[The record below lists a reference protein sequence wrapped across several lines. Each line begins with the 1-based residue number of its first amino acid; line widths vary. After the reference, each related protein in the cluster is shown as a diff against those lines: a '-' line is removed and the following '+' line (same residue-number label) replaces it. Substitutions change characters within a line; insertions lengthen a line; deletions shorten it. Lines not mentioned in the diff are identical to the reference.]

1 MITRKRARERVS
13 IPAINRFIYGAGLF
27 EDKITQALINTPKFA
42 DDIPEQQEFNE
53 FVSTNRVNR
62 SISYPLDHLG
72 DRWGIFTKVPTAW
85 SNIINDGVVV
95 NVGTESKVI
104 IHSGLGLFRRAII
117 HANIYLFE
125 IAINIDGTEIYRA
138 SVPDLFSYDLND
150 FDDGIVRLIDYK
162 IWSNTFGLVINKDFI
177 FRNSFIISIK
187 NNAGA
192 GIIIDKCRSIAQQ
205 HQINW

>member
-1 MITRKRARERVS
+1 MIQRKRARERIS
-13 IPAINRFIYGAGLF
+13 IPALNKFIYGAGLF

-62 SISYPLDHLG
+62 SIVYPLDHIG

-85 SNIINDGVVV
+85 SAINADGTVIGAGV
-95 NVGTESKVI
+95 ESNVI

-117 HANIYLFE
+117 YSGNYVYE
-125 IAINIDGTEIYRA
+125 IVIKVDGTEIYRA
-138 SVPDLFSYDLND
+138 YLPDILNYNLND
-150 FDDGIVRLIDYK
+150 YNDGIVKLIHYN
-162 IWSNTFGLVINKDFI
+162 NTTNSYGFIIDKEFI
-177 FRNSFIISIK
+177 FRNSFIIAIK
-187 NNAGA
+187 NLLGSAMTFSK
-192 GIIIDKCRSIAQQ
+192 IRSIAQQ

>member
-1 MITRKRARERVS
+1 MIQRTRARERIS
-13 IPAINRFIYGAGLF
+13 IPALNKFIYGAGLF

-62 SISYPLDHLG
+62 SIVYPLDHLG

-85 SNIINDGVVV
+85 SAINADGAAIGAGV
-95 NVGTESKVI
+95 ESNVI

-117 HANIYLFE
+117 YSGFYVYE
-125 IAINIDGTEIYRA
+125 IVIKVDGTEIYR
-138 SVPDLFSYDLND
+138 SYLPDILDYNLNGY
-150 FDDGIVRLIDYK
+150 DDGIVRVIHYNNTTNAYGFIIDK
-162 IWSNTFGLVINKDFI
+162 EFI
-177 FRNSFIISIK
+177 FRNSFIIAIR
-187 NNAGA
+187 NLLGGA
-192 GIIIDKCRSIAQQ
+192 ITLTKCRSIAQQ